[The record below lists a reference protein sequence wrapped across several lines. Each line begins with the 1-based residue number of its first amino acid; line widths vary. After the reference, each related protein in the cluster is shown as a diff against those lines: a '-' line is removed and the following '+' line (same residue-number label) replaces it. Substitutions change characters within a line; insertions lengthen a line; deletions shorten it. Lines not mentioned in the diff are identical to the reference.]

1 MSEQQTPGFVD
12 AHSHLRATTL
22 SSQGILG
29 CQNLEE
35 ALLRFTAMTAVDPTD
50 DALVACSDLISA
62 GVTGVQVM
70 FHTFGTK
77 DFYLQTLDAVL
88 TGISKSGLRAL
99 VILGVTDSAEFLPA
113 VATSTDALPSWLPPK
128 SRITTTELAEVYDW
142 ATTRYPEL
150 NFGIGPVGA
159 QWCSDAMLRELGEL
173 AQQGMRVHS
182 HLLESPRQ
190 RNWVGEN
197 PIDRLERNAL
207 LGPKTSLAHGVWCDR
222 EDLSRIAAAGAQLVT
237 CPGSNS
243 ALRAGTADLD
253 AWQSAGVRFGFGLDS
268 SAEEIKPLAI
278 AASAMDSLTAVST
291 LTHGG
296 QACTDLNTD
305 LDQVV
310 WENIDL
316 GICRSVRVAGRELY
330 SAGILH
336 NQSEVDQA
344 RARIHERMLE
354 DADSRAERHLQL
366 DRLMPSYQ
374 KELDR
379 WM

>member
-12 AHSHLRATTL
+12 AHSHLRATSL

-29 CQNLEE
+29 CENLEE
-35 ALLRFTAMTAVDPTD
+35 ALLRFTAMSAVDPKD
-50 DALVACSDLISA
+50 DALVACSDLIAA
-62 GVTGVQVM
+62 GITGVQVM
-70 FHTFGTK
+70 FHTFGDK
-77 DFYLQTLDAVL
+77 ENYLQTLDAVL
-88 TGISKSGLRAL
+88 SGISQSGIRAL
-99 VILGVTDSAEFLPA
+99 VILGTTDSAEFLPA
-113 VATSTDALPSWLPPK
+113 AATSTELLPSWLPPK
-128 SRITTTELAEVYDW
+128 VRITTDELADVLDW
-142 ATTRYPEL
+142 TVEKYPEL

-173 AQQGMRVHS
+173 AQQGVRIHS

-190 RNWVGEN
+190 RSWAGEN
-197 PIDRLERNAL
+197 PLDRLERNGL

-243 ALRAGTADLD
+243 ALRAGTADLN
-253 AWQSAGVRFGFGLDS
+253 AWQRAGVRFGFGLDS

-278 AASAMDSLTAVST
+278 AASAMDTLIAVST

-296 QACTDLNTD
+296 QACTDLETN

-316 GICRSVRVAGRELY
+316 GICRTVTVAGRELF
-330 SAGILH
+330 AGGKLH
-336 NQSEVDQA
+336 NQSQVDQA
-344 RARIHERMLE
+344 RERIQERMEE
-354 DADSRAERHLQL
+354 DANARAQRHKQL
-366 DRLMPSYQ
+366 DLLMPRYQ
-374 KELDR
+374 EELDR
-379 WM
+379 WT